1 MSQLEFNLDAN
12 AAKRY
17 RAIILTTTA
26 AAMAAFSRLA
36 PGETTDVEFVND
48 IVSTTKGERE
58 GPHTET
64 RRVAMLNRAL
74 VGGHRRVY
82 VRSRMGDKRPAM
94 VERMTAASE
103 DACTGAVTLKRI

>member
-1 MSQLEFNLDAN
+1 MNQMTLDFSN
-12 AAKRY
+12 PNKKRY

-82 VRSRMGDKRPAM
+82 VRSRMGDKRPAL
-94 VERMTAASE
+94 VERMMAASE
-103 DACTGAVTLKRI
+103 DACTAAVTIKRI